1 MSHVTP
7 TTWDHLNPSANP
19 RVELQIAGTELIA
32 LINDAVSTVHNLPAK
47 GVDSLVDGNLC
58 APKSLL
64 ALLVYCYVQGIYG
77 SRQIEE
83 KIRTD
88 ETLRAVTGGCQP
100 DHQLLSQFRPRHR
113 EAIQCCLRRVYWFI
127 WVKYRIQQTEAVI
140 SIDNARG
147 RRVRVSPHFSKK
159 IDAEASESLSRA
171 VFLDQM
177 MAD

>member
-7 TTWDHLNPSANP
+7 QTWVHLDPPADP
-19 RVELQIAGTELIA
+19 PAELQIAGAELLA
-32 LINDAVSTVHNLPAK
+32 LIKDAVATVQTLPAH
-47 GVDSLVDGNLC
+47 GQDSLVDRKPC

-64 ALLVYCYVQGIYG
+64 TLLVYCYALGIYG

-88 ETLRAVTGGCQP
+88 ETLRAVSGGCQP
-100 DHQLLSQFRPRHR
+100 DHQLLNQFRPRHR
-113 EAIQCCLRRVYWFI
+113 DAIQCCLKRVYWFL
-127 WVKYRIQQTEAVI
+127 WVKHRIQKTEFVL
-140 SIDNARG
+140 SVDHARG
-147 RRVRVSPHFSKK
+147 KRVRVSPHFSKK
-159 IDAEASESLSRA
+159 IEAEASESIARS